1 MAPTAGNLD
10 HLQQVQE
17 LNRAFLGLLR
27 RRIQDGRPS
36 FAVPSAVRPLLRHAA
51 DELIDAVALF
61 PRALFRL
68 SVVASERRE
77 RGDLTAYHDEAEHEL
92 VLSMLLAA
100 RQASRQSVY
109 QARLLFGL
117 EAQDI
122 ASLGALPLVGLQGLA
137 GTPGVLQC
145 ALRDRYWFW
154 DGLLTATR
162 PELRRQLT
170 LMALQPGV
178 AVDWPARRPPHAS
191 A

>member
-1 MAPTAGNLD
+1 MAPTGNLD

-17 LNRAFLGLLR
+17 LNRAFLALLHARLQAGQPCFGLPSPT
-27 RRIQDGRPS
+27 RPVMRL
-36 FAVPSAVRPLLRHAA
+36 ATN
-51 DELIDAVALF
+51 ELIEAVALF
-61 PRALFRL
+61 PRALFQL
-68 SVVASERRE
+68 ALAPAERRDFS
-77 RGDLTAYHDEAEHEL
+77 GYHDEPEHEL

-100 RQASRQSVY
+100 RHAARQSAFE
-109 QARLLFGL
+109 ARLLFGL
-117 EAQDI
+117 EEPDI
-122 ASLGALPLVGLQGLA
+122 ASLGALPLFELQRLA

-154 DGLLTATR
+154 QGLLTATR

-178 AVDWPARRPPHAS
+178 AVDWPTRRPPHAS